1 MVTIGQF
8 GNHLVIASI
17 PALDYNFARIHKML
31 RIKPAIAAG
40 ASDRTRSLEEIV
52 FLAQ

>member
-8 GNHLVIASI
+8 GNHLVIAAV
-17 PALDYNFARIHKML
+17 PTLDYNFARIQQNARM
-31 RIKPAIAAG
+31 KPANAAG
-40 ASDRTRSLEEIV
+40 VFDRIRSLEEIV